1 MKSIKNELIHH
12 SWTGSQKVAE
22 EGTSLLCKSAPD
34 ICASN
39 PQSISYVD
47 KADLS
52 HMLPA
57 YPEGKIPDPRFT
69 FIDKA
74 DQSVVDSRLSGF
86 ADKEG
91 LMDSRMLSE
100 SRQNIII
107 FSESKEH
114 PSSQEPRYGEFTARV
129 EQCPTDNRVSF
140 ADKEDY
146 VGYAD
151 NGESLLDT
159 PFGYDTRYI
168 DFYDFYHPFLKGYVI
183 LYHKSNL
190 VYTVFFPQFLI
201 FQQNNT
207 AQTSVLIFFMSRHY
221 YFFWKIKNRGK
232 KLYKHYKLNCSYGKV
247 SHALKRDNTLP

>member
-1 MKSIKNELIHH
+1 M
-12 SWTGSQKVAE
+12 
-22 EGTSLLCKSAPD
+22 CKSAPD

-69 FIDKA
+69 FVDKA

-100 SRQNIII
+100 SRQNIIT

-114 PSSQEPRYGEFTARV
+114 QSGQEPRFTEFAGRV
-129 EQCPTDNRVSF
+129 EQATIIDPRVSF
-140 ADKEDY
+140 SDKEGYPIYADK
-146 VGYAD
+146 
-151 NGESLLDT
+151 GESLLDT
-159 PFGYDTRYI
+159 SFGYDTRYN
-168 DFYDFYHPFLKGYVI
+168 FKNT
-183 LYHKSNL
+183 SN
-190 VYTVFFPQFLI
+190 FF
-201 FQQNNT
+201 FQIIEIIKIIRNN
-207 AQTSVLIFFMSRHY
+207 
-221 YFFWKIKNRGK
+221 
-232 KLYKHYKLNCSYGKV
+232 
-247 SHALKRDNTLP
+247 